1 MAAAPAIVSARSALP
16 SPDWGAVDTSTAA
29 CRWPMASTAPQSI
42 ACVRAGAVAQL
53 LALALTKEQQ
63 EEWTH
68 SLVDTY
74 YTQLTTAAGVDA
86 ALYTKSWFL
95 RCVRRRHR
103 HHSGPVVT
111 ARGVPT
117 HS

>member
-1 MAAAPAIVSARSALP
+1 M
-16 SPDWGAVDTSTAA
+16 
-29 CRWPMASTAPQSI
+29 
-42 ACVRAGAVAQL
+42 AQL

-74 YTQLTTAAGVDA
+74 YTHLTTAAGVDA

-95 RCVRRRHR
+95 RCVRRRR
-103 HHSGPVVT
+103 
-111 ARGVPT
+111 R
-117 HS
+117 

>member
-1 MAAAPAIVSARSALP
+1 
-16 SPDWGAVDTSTAA
+16 
-29 CRWPMASTAPQSI
+29 
-42 ACVRAGAVAQL
+42 VAQL

-74 YTQLTTAAGVDA
+74 YTHLTTAAGVDA

-95 RCVRRRHR
+95 RCVRRRRRR
-103 HHSGPVVT
+103 HQQHSGRVMT
-111 ARGVPT
+111 ARGALMVMI
-117 HS
+117 